1 MDEHYIWTAA
11 AWLTLSAFLLLAA
24 LHMAFTGRRFE
35 VRSVVRLGRR
45 GHPSA
50 LGIETAL
57 AVVACMIF
65 GVVLF
70 SLAPDQA
77 MALRVG
83 FGAAGAT
90 VLFTSAWW
98 LFTWLRDMSEAR
110 TESLQMWRKRAYYT
124 CDRLRAELNED
135 ALRGALCKLAAEA
148 LEAPMAA
155 VYRSTNGSGWVCAAS
170 VVPAQVGHPPLLAG
184 IDLDALDPFHPHI
197 PRHSPDVGLFP
208 IPLFAESAEWLAV
221 ALLPGAGFHADTR
234 AYAEIC
240 ALHAGALLAS
250 LQSAR
255 DFAGQQS
262 DELTQ
267 QKEQQLWRRAVA
279 RLMPPD
285 LPEIPGLDYGAEYWR
300 GQSPEGQFIDLIA
313 LPKGALGVV
322 MAEVGTAGMEAAVQI
337 AQLQVLLRS
346 RFHAYAEDLAEL
358 LQSTERA
365 LMASSEKPL
374 PVRLF
379 CARYSSEKRTLT
391 YVNAGAMPPLVLRRS
406 ADGAQVLRLPE
417 SSAAMAASP
426 PTAFRIAELAL
437 LPGDLVAIASLS
449 LLQNPAAGSPSPPSD
464 ARLAD
469 SLMCWEDRRAAD
481 LVRLVFRSIEEGAAG
496 PAADR
501 ALILLKFLSSG
512 C

>member
-1 MDEHYIWTAA
+1 MDQHHIWTAT
-11 AWLTLSAFLLLAA
+11 AWLTLSAFMLLAA

-77 MALRVG
+77 MALRIG

-90 VLFTSAWW
+90 VLFTSASW
-98 LFTWLRDMSEAR
+98 LFTWLRDTSEAR
-110 TESLQMWRKRAYYT
+110 TESLLRWRKRAFHT
-124 CDRLRAELNED
+124 CDRLRVQLDED
-135 ALRGALCKLAAEA
+135 ALRAELCRLAAEA
-148 LEAPMAA
+148 LEAPM
-155 VYRSTNGSGWVCAAS
+155 VSIYRQSEGGSWVCAAS
-170 VVPAQVGHPPLLAG
+170 VVPAQVGQPPLFV
-184 IDLDALDPFHPHI
+184 DVELDSLDPFQTHI
-197 PRHSPDVGLFP
+197 PRQSPDFGLFP
-208 IPLFAESAEWLAV
+208 MPLSAESAEWLAV
-221 ALLPGAGFHADTR
+221 TLLPGAGFNADTR
-234 AYAEIC
+234 AYAELC
-240 ALHAGALLAS
+240 ALHAGALLTS
-250 LQSAR
+250 LKSGR
-255 DFAGQQS
+255 DLAAQQS
-262 DELTQ
+262 DALTQ

-285 LPEIPGLDYGAEYWR
+285 LPEIAGLDYGAEYWR
-300 GQSPEGQFIDLIA
+300 GHSPEGQFIDLIA

-322 MAEVGTAGMEAAVQI
+322 MAEVGAAGMEAAVQI

-365 LMASSEKPL
+365 LMTSSEKPF

-391 YVNAGAMPPLVLRRS
+391 YVNAGTVPPLVLRRS
-406 ADGAQVLRLPE
+406 SDGAQVLRLPE
-417 SSAAMAASP
+417 SSAAMAAAP
-426 PTAFRIAELAL
+426 PTAFRIAEMTLQ
-437 LPGDLVAIASLS
+437 PGDLVAVASLS
-449 LLQNPAAGSPSPPSD
+449 LLRTQEAGIPAPPSD

-469 SLMCWEDRRAAD
+469 SLMNWEDRRAAD
-481 LVRLVFRSIEEGAAG
+481 LVRLVFRSIEEDAAG

-501 ALILLKFLSSG
+501 ALILLKAT
-512 C
+512 